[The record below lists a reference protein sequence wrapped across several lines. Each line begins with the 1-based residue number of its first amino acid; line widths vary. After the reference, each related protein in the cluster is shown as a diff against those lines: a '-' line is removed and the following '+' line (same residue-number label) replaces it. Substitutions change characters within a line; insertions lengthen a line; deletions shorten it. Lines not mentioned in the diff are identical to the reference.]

1 MNDLRIRDHPIAA
14 FTFGLIQGTISEIDE
29 VAFAVCVR
37 IEDGE
42 ADADGKR
49 PGSRLDAACQP
60 SLLDGFANTLSKS
73 GSFRLIRV
81 GQVHQKCFSVIASNS
96 VYFTH
101 VLDED
106 RVQGSENFIADVVT
120 LGVIE

>member
-14 FTFGLIQGTISEIDE
+14 LTFGLIQGTISEIDE

-49 PGSRLDAACQP
+49 TGSRLDAACQP
-60 SLLDGFANTLSKS
+60 SLLDGFANTLSNS
-73 GSFRLIRV
+73 GSFSLVRV
-81 GQVHQKCFSVIASNS
+81 RQDHHEFLAAIARDGID
-96 VYFTH
+96 FTH

-106 RVQGSENFIADVVT
+106 RGQGSENFIADVVT
-120 LGVIE
+120 VGVIE